1 MQTSIY
7 LFKVFLVLVFLV
19 TITFSSVTFAFSIVI
34 QNETGVLLRIDA
46 LEDICGKVFIQESN
60 PLSIATGESIRFE
73 NVMPVLHN
81 YRMCANGTCE
91 STSLGMK
98 LGVEEYVLVVT
109 LKDQCICV
117 KQKPLIWPGT
127 FKCKQAQYDI

>member
-1 MQTSIY
+1 MQISIY
-7 LFKVFLVLVFLV
+7 LFKVVLALVFLV

-34 QNETGVLLRIDA
+34 QNETGVNLRIDA
-46 LEDICGKVFIQESN
+46 LEDNCGEVFIQESN

-73 NVMPVLHN
+73 NVMPIVHH

-91 STSLGMK
+91 STSLGMT
-98 LGVEEYVLVVT
+98 LGVEEYVIVVT

-117 KQKPLIWPGT
+117 KQKPLIWPGI
-127 FKCKQAQYDI
+127 FKCKEAQFKL

>member
-1 MQTSIY
+1 MQISIY
-7 LFKVFLVLVFLV
+7 LFKVVLALVFLI
-19 TITFSSVTFAFSIVI
+19 TITLSSVTFAFSIVI
-34 QNETGVLLRIDA
+34 KNETGVHLRIDA
-46 LEDICGKVFIQESN
+46 LEGNCGKVFIQESN

-73 NVMPVLHN
+73 NVVPIVHH

-91 STSLGMK
+91 SSSLGMT
-98 LGVEEYVLVVT
+98 LGVEEYVIVVT

-127 FKCKQAQYDI
+127 FKCKEAQYEI